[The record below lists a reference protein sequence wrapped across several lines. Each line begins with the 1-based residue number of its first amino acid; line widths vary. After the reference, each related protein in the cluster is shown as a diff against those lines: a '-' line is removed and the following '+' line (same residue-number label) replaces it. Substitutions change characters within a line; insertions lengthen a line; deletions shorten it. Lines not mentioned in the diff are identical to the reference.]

1 MARKLCLA
9 VLILASLSSPGWG
22 QQPVCI
28 ALDEIESVMQRAGE
42 AFSEEMVV
50 EGRERKRLMIF
61 SNQETGSW
69 TLFMVEASR
78 PDRACIVSW
87 GSEFTRYPSRPG
99 RPS

>member
-1 MARKLCLA
+1 
-9 VLILASLSSPGWG
+9 
-22 QQPVCI
+22 
-28 ALDEIESVMQRAGE
+28 
-42 AFSEEMVV
+42 MVV

-99 RPS
+99 RGA